1 MMEDRLELESIERQ
15 IEYLFFKLDDIISR
29 IREIESRLDS
39 LERRLSHEG

>member
-1 MMEDRLELESIERQ
+1 MEDRLELESIERQ